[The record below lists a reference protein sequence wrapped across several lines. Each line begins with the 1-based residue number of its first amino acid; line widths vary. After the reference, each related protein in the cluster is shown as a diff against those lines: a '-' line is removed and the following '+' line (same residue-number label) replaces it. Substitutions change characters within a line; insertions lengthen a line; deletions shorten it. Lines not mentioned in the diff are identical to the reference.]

1 MRREESSNNEKRE
14 RDDSFQQLKKLIF
27 LYLDSFFQK
36 KQKKTGTLSSRLAI
50 LHALCHIES
59 WAIDLVSF
67 LFLVGWGG
75 VGGQKILKVERFSRR
90 KNSKKTQISFFSP
103 FKKKKKS
110 WDIIARFGRDP
121 SVSPHLPRAFFDDF
135 VRVADDEG
143 KHFLA
148 LRDRLEALGSRYGA
162 FEAHDALWHSAAET
176 AHSLPARLAVEHAV
190 HEARGLDVMPST
202 LHKMRLDPESQA
214 LLRVRSF

>member
-14 RDDSFQQLKKLIF
+14 RDESFQKLKKLIF

-103 FKKKKKS
+103 FKKKKKELGHHRPLRPRPFRL
-110 WDIIARFGRDP
+110 ATPPQGLFRRFRPRRGR
-121 SVSPHLPRAFFDDF
+121 R
-135 VRVADDEG
+135 G
-143 KHFLA
+143 
-148 LRDRLEALGSRYGA
+148 EALPG
-162 FEAHDALWHSAAET
+162 
-176 AHSLPARLAVEHAV
+176 VERQ
-190 HEARGLDVMPST
+190 ARGPGVAV
-202 LHKMRLDPESQA
+202 R
-214 LLRVRSF
+214 RV